1 MWVPTKKRRV
11 EDQLRPN
18 LRVKKASSVQNGYL
32 PTEDSEVLQGQSE
45 IFKLDRAEPELL
57 LLTMT
62 GQQWTL
68 SQSLT
73 LPPIFDLMKQPSLKQ
88 LIL

>member
-1 MWVPTKKRRV
+1 LK
-11 EDQLRPN
+11 
-18 LRVKKASSVQNGYL
+18 
-32 PTEDSEVLQGQSE
+32 
-45 IFKLDRAEPELL
+45 FDRAEPELL

-73 LPPIFDLMKQPSLKQ
+73 LPPIFDLMKQPSLKPFF
-88 LIL
+88 L